1 MLIPGL
7 KAGVIEEKSVNPRD
21 RRPGYRREEVYR
33 LLPYLSLENV

>member
-21 RRPGYRREEVYR
+21 RRPVIEEKKCVGCYRI
-33 LLPYLSLENV
+33 